1 MCHNPDCCG
10 PVLSEGLPVGT
21 GKTEEQEELQMKLHA
36 ASQLIEPV
44 DVLSPGTSV
53 GSD

>member
-1 MCHNPDCCG
+1 MCCNSDCCN
-10 PVLSEGLPVGT
+10 PVPSEGLPVGT
-21 GKTEEQEELQMKLHA
+21 VKQEQEELQVKLYA
-36 ASQLIEPV
+36 ASQLIKPD